1 MPSRRPLPTISSI
14 RRDAETGLARAA
26 CFTFVALPTH
36 FTRSMFKATISIT
49 LRPSILD
56 PEGKT
61 VHHALTNLGYDQ
73 IDQVRMGK
81 RAEVWIDEEDEEEA
95 RRVAT
100 EACEKLLS
108 NPVTENFEI
117 SLEAV
122 SSTDATAGSA

>member
-1 MPSRRPLPTISSI
+1 MY
-14 RRDAETGLARAA
+14 
-26 CFTFVALPTH
+26 
-36 FTRSMFKATISIT
+36 KATISIT

-81 RAEVWIDEEDEEEA
+81 RAEVWIDEDDEEEA
-95 RRVAT
+95 RRVAM
-100 EACEKLLS
+100 EACEKLLA

-117 SLEAV
+117 DLEAAEER
-122 SSTDATAGSA
+122 DGDPSA